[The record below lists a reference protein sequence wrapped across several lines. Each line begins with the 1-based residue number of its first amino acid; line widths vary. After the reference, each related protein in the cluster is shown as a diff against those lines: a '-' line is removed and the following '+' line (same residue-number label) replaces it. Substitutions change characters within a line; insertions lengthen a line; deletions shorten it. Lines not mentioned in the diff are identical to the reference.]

1 MLKQFP
7 TFFFFWTFFYHV
19 PVMLAFNCQQPVKIT
34 QESGTKLKKKWCFWR
49 WGWVSG
55 FDVDACGRDRIS
67 SFLATMATDESAGSW
82 VFSRLK
88 TVSHKARFKFA
99 CWIKDNQYP
108 QDPRFCRLADENGC
122 AFQLFISFLTS
133 VSLLEQYDC
142 WKLWPHPQTG
152 EVDHLHIYSLW
163 VN

>member
-99 CWIKDNQYP
+99 VFLWLLNTRQPISSRSKILPFSWWKRVCFPAIYLVSNLC
-108 QDPRFCRLADENGC
+108 FTAGTVRLLKIVTPPADWWSRPS
-122 AFQLFISFLTS
+122 A
-133 VSLLEQYDC
+133 
-142 WKLWPHPQTG
+142 
-152 EVDHLHIYSLW
+152 HL
-163 VN
+163 